1 MKPWC
6 SRQTDNIRAQGP
18 TKSVTVFDISLF
30 SDIKKRKPFFCC
42 SNDHSFWIPSLF
54 FFLLGSFLH
63 VVQNYVLWHNEVFD
77 ESSRRLTKQK
87 ACSDGNTRYV
97 FVLWKIPLLSLSSRP
112 PAVTI
117 HLFSVLY
124 NTDNSNGLFHEIWSG
139 LRCNTHVNV
148 LASFRFPPCF
158 LFIHTDLKPTF
169 LLCRRDESL
178 VVVFRQSESAKISM
192 NAKSGFHLH
201 VMRSPSEANQD
212 QK

>member
-30 SDIKKRKPFFCC
+30 SDIRKRKLFFVVQTIIHFWYR
-42 SNDHSFWIPSLF
+42 HSF
-54 FFLLGSFLH
+54 FFLLGSFLR
-63 VVQNYVLWHNEVFD
+63 VVQDYVLWHNEVFD
-77 ESSRRLTKQK
+77 DSSRRLTKQK
-87 ACSDGNTRYV
+87 ACSDGNTHYV

-148 LASFRFPPCF
+148 LALDSLPGF